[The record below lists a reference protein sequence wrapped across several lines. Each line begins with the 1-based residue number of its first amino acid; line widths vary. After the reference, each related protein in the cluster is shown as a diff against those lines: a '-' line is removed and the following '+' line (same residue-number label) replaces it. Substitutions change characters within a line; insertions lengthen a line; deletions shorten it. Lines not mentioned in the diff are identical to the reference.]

1 MRGLWGE
8 TGGVVPRLFLLVMA
22 AYVVA
27 AAVQRW
33 REQQASRRG
42 EEPPTVEQRLA
53 QLDELL
59 RREVITRAEY
69 DEARLRII
77 SGKGGDPRDEPP
89 R

>member
-1 MRGLWGE
+1 
-8 TGGVVPRLFLLVMA
+8 VVPRLFLIVMA
-22 AYVVA
+22 GYVVA
-27 AAVQRW
+27 AVVQRL
-33 REQQASRRG
+33 RDQQSSRR

-77 SGKGGDPRDEPP
+77 SGGGGSGDEP
-89 R
+89 RR

>member
-8 TGGVVPRLFLLVMA
+8 TGGVLPRLFLLVMA

-27 AAVQRW
+27 AVVQRW
-33 REQQASRRG
+33 REQQSSRR

-53 QLDELL
+53 ELDELL

-77 SGKGGDPRDEPP
+77 SGEGGGPRDEP
-89 R
+89 RQ

>member
-1 MRGLWGE
+1 M
-8 TGGVVPRLFLLVMA
+8 VPRLFLIVMA
-22 AYVVA
+22 GYVVA
-27 AAVQRW
+27 AVVQRL
-33 REQQASRRG
+33 RDQQSSRR

-77 SGKGGDPRDEPP
+77 SGNGGATGDEP
-89 R
+89 RR